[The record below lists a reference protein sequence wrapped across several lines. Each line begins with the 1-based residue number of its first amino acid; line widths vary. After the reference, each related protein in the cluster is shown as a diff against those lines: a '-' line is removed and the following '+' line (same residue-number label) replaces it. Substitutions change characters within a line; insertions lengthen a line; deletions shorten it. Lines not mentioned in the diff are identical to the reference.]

1 VEGRE
6 QSCRLVYALLVRV
19 VTMGEEDKGGEKNGC
34 ESECGRV
41 RGSGVTVS
49 VSVGVSVGANV
60 SVSAM
65 GRNRRGGCTT
75 GVEHEACIDVGM

>member
-1 VEGRE
+1 
-6 QSCRLVYALLVRV
+6 
-19 VTMGEEDKGGEKNGC
+19 
-34 ESECGRV
+34 
-41 RGSGVTVS
+41 VTVS

-75 GVEHEACIDVGM
+75 GVEYEACIDVGMSRCRVERRGCGEVTVLRGCWFEKWAFEPL